1 MAEEAEPR
9 APVLAEGG
17 SQGAPH
23 DPAASPHIAGAL
35 GGAPRD
41 PEGHPCVGG
50 SSEGAPHV
58 PEGSPSVVGA
68 SKEAPPNPGGAPRN
82 PEGSPHIVGV
92 SKGAPPDPEG
102 SPHIVDTPKGAPPDP
117 EGSPTHITASSQG
130 APPKPAGAP
139 PSPEA
144 SPQPAGGSSGIPP
157 PSLGALRVALEAALM
172 RDPGEATP
180 AELSPLLGVPL
191 PPPAKCRH
199 LDGAR
204 LLRDNLRLEPGG
216 PPGGLG
222 ALRTALSIL
231 EKYGRNLLQPR
242 PPRHW
247 RAVRFGNPVFRGT
260 VGAIQ
265 GGRGVLRLLG
275 YTEETGEGLSFPAG
289 AGAPHGPRVAAV
301 TADVL
306 LLRAELD
313 LLLANQHPNPQF
325 FTDILAAGAEG
336 PQVPETAPVT
346 GRGSPADGTPPSRP
360 HPDHAPLRLPS
371 PTRGE
376 PSSSLS
382 PWPYG
387 TGQPPGSMG
396 QPPGS
401 MGQPPGAVGQPPGSG
416 EAGGG
421 WACASCTFVNAGPSV
436 LCGVCERPR
445 LARRPPPAPQGWQCP
460 HCTYWNEGSG
470 RVCDVCHRTGG
481 AAAPGPAPPRP
492 GTPPGTGG
500 DVGERPPAPA
510 PAQEAERRRQ
520 ERLREDGR
528 RLVALVR
535 AAEAQGVPAEAVVA
549 AAAAAG
555 GPAAAAVGR
564 ARAGL
569 GVALGALAGAAG
581 RRGAAEPGGPLG
593 ALSLREAARA
603 WARARAHPQR
613 ALEACLGARRRQLRA
628 LAALGFAGRAEA
640 AAALY
645 QNGGDVWGALGDLQR
660 RRLQPFLRR
669 LWEPRQPPLDF
680 DCPDQQALVRRAL
693 ATLGLASWGRAQ
705 LVATLGRELGLG
717 RAPRGLGELVEAVGR
732 CPDRAV
738 LRRLLRCECAVCGW
752 GLPRHQMQWL
762 TSCECPLCP
771 ECFRLHFTIGVKERR
786 VGDLVCPAC
795 ARPDLADEAQRLS
808 YFSTLDIQLRQC
820 LDPDTYQL
828 FTQKLTELELM
839 RDPKFI
845 WCIQCSFGFIFEAE
859 QGPAQCPQC
868 QQRFCPRCQRPWDP
882 QHATLSCAEFGAWL
896 SARDPQAPPVG
907 LAAFLQEHGI
917 ACPQCGVW
925 YALAR
930 GGCMHFQCSQCR
942 HHFCSGCYGPFH
954 AKDRCPEPGCPLRG
968 SLHGHHPRDCLF
980 YLRDWE
986 PPRLQRLLREGGVPF
1001 DTEPPAGAR
1010 PVPGGGCGVLE
1021 QKETPAGLRDE
1032 PCGRE
1037 APPGHA
1043 GLCRGHYT
1051 EYLVRLIN
1059 EHRLDPAPLYS
1070 AAELLAAAERHLPG
1084 GRPPRGARESDGE
1097 YEQRLHRLLAREAPL
1112 GARPARR

>member
-1 MAEEAEPR
+1 MAEETQPR
-9 APVLAEGG
+9 APTPAEGG
-17 SQGAPH
+17 VRG
-23 DPAASPHIAGAL
+23 SP
-35 GGAPRD
+35 PN
-41 PEGHPCVGG
+41 PGG
-50 SSEGAPHV
+50 SPRHTDAPQGPPRV
-58 PEGSPSVVGA
+58 LGTPA
-68 SKEAPPNPGGAPRN
+68 DAPPNPGGPPQP
-82 PEGSPHIVGV
+82 PEGSPQAVVDGGGRCQGDPPTGLGV
-92 SKGAPPDPEG
+92 
-102 SPHIVDTPKGAPPDP
+102 
-117 EGSPTHITASSQG
+117 
-130 APPKPAGAP
+130 
-139 PSPEA
+139 
-144 SPQPAGGSSGIPP
+144 
-157 PSLGALRVALEAALM
+157 LRAALEAALI

-180 AELSPLLGVPL
+180 AELNPLLGVPL

-204 LLRDNLRLEPGG
+204 LLRDNLRLEPGQL
-216 PPGGLG
+216 PQGLG
-222 ALRTALSIL
+222 GLRTALSIL

-247 RAVRFGNPVFRGT
+247 RAVRFGNPVFRST
-260 VGAIQ
+260 VGAVQ

-275 YTEETGEGLSFPAG
+275 YTEETGEGLSFPPG

-325 FTDILAAGAEG
+325 FTEILAGGAEG
-336 PQVPETAPVT
+336 SLVSDSLPITDGDSPT
-346 GRGSPADGTPPSRP
+346 GGTPPGRP
-360 HPDHAPLRLPS
+360 RPDCAPLHPPS
-371 PTRGE
+371 PLRGD
-376 PSSSLS
+376 PSLS
-382 PWPYG
+382 LPPWAYG
-387 TGQPPGSMG
+387 TGQPP
-396 QPPGS
+396 
-401 MGQPPGAVGQPPGSG
+401 PGAIGDPPRG
-416 EAGGG
+416 EHEEGG
-421 WACASCTFVNAGPSV
+421 WACASCTFRNPGPSV

-445 LARRPPPAPQGWQCP
+445 LARRPAPPPEPPPGGTTRPGIQPPPAGWQCP
-460 HCTYWNEGSG
+460 HCTYWNEGAG
-470 RVCDVCHRTGG
+470 RVCDVCHRTG
-481 AAAPGPAPPRP
+481 A
-492 GTPPGTGG
+492 GTPPPASPRPATAMTTPGG
-500 DVGERPPAPA
+500 GRPRRPPEPPPA
-510 PAQEAERRRQ
+510 LSPSQEAERRRQ

-535 AAEAQGVPAEAVVA
+535 AAEAQGVPAEAVVVA
-549 AAAAAG
+549 AAALG
-555 GPAAAAVGR
+555 GPAGAVVGR

-569 GVALGALAGAAG
+569 GAVLGALAGAAE
-581 RRGAAEPGGPLG
+581 RRGAAEAGGPLG

-603 WARARAHPQR
+603 WARAHAHPQR

-628 LAALGFAGRAEA
+628 LAALGFGERGAAG
-640 AAALY
+640 AALY

-660 RRLQPFLRR
+660 RRLEPFQRR
-669 LWEPRQPPLDF
+669 VWENQQPPLDF
-680 DCPDQQALVRRAL
+680 DSPDQQALVRRAL

-705 LVATLGRELGLG
+705 LLVTLGRELGLG
-717 RAPRGLGELVEAVGR
+717 RVPPRGLGELVEAVGR
-732 CPDRAV
+732 CPDRAA
-738 LRRLLRCECAVCGW
+738 LRRRLRCECAVCGW

-795 ARPDLADEAQRLS
+795 ARPDLADEAQRLN

-1001 DTEPPAGAR
+1001 DTEPPAEAR

-1021 QKETPAGLRDE
+1021 QKETSAGLRDE

-1037 APPGHA
+1037 TPPGHA

-1059 EHRLDPAPLYS
+1059 EHRLDPARLYS
-1070 AAELLAAAERHLPG
+1070 PAELRAAAERHLPG
-1084 GRPPRGARESDGE
+1084 GRPPRASQESDDE
-1097 YEQRLHRLLAREAPL
+1097 YAARLRRLLAREAPL
-1112 GARPARR
+1112 GTRPPRR